1 MFQPGCLHMFTSGPS
16 VGSRGTR
23 AGIFII
29 FPFGGFYTNA
39 PGFQLDPGSPG
50 NPPPNLHP
58 LPPRFFLPDRT
69 RDAEGLQK
77 AKPLRSTGSSS

>member
-1 MFQPGCLHMFTSGPS
+1 MFTSGPS
-16 VGSRGTR
+16 VGSRGTK
-23 AGIFII
+23 AGMFII

-69 RDAEGLQK
+69 CDAEGLQK